1 MLLDMD
7 SSDQDVVK
15 TSINPI
21 FVLPYSCNTPGST
34 FSCALHMSSV
44 LKWKKKKILSTLPC
58 YLVLFS
64 NISVLLLGL
73 SPSVY
78 SGVVSKVVHAKMRL
92 YTQSI
97 SQDAREFPAMLET
110 TAAVHPGGSGG
121 AVVNSSGHMIGL
133 VTR

>member
-1 MLLDMD
+1 M
-7 SSDQDVVK
+7 
-15 TSINPI
+15 
-21 FVLPYSCNTPGST
+21 FVLPYSCNTPWIYYICRVSLNGR
-34 FSCALHMSSV
+34 
-44 LKWKKKKILSTLPC
+44 KKKFLSTLPC

-73 SPSVY
+73 SPSVC
-78 SGVVSKVVHAKMRL
+78 SGVVSKVVHTKMRL
-92 YTQSI
+92 SI
-97 SQDAREFPAMLET
+97 SQDATEFPAMLET